1 MPTFKG
7 TPVEVEVA
15 MDQPIL
21 LGVELYRKH
30 AGVRSDDK
38 DCY

>member
-21 LGVELYRKH
+21 LGVELVQKACR
-30 AGVRSDDK
+30 GEL
-38 DCY
+38 